1 MKQTSRLIL
10 RIFLIFLVSTML
22 FTSCQQKAP
31 IPSNSSDDAIE
42 TTPGDNTPEDSQPI
56 EELLYELPEKQDLS
70 VDGDPYIYRAYVR
83 SNYDSP
89 NTMED
94 GNPAFYCEDFW
105 VPMLSN
111 LPDALEYAVYS
122 RNLEIEETYNVKI
135 KQVPQTGNMVA
146 ELRAFYQNGDTFD
159 LTIILAKSAAQAAT
173 ENLLRDIRSMEHID
187 LSHEAYDQNSIREL
201 SMGGKLYYLSGDM
214 NISTMDCAGSTAV
227 NLTIYEDLTEAIIEL
242 FDNDTM
248 WADIYNIVKTKKWTM
263 ENMLKIVEIATV
275 DADTT
280 DGDLG
285 NSPEDR
291 LGYCQYATDTLGF
304 FYGAGGRI
312 SNINEEGYPEF
323 VIQDQ
328 DNQDIFDYLFANFNK
343 YNSNLGIPYG
353 WSGLIN
359 GNFMDK
365 GNTLFV
371 GMGFWTARK
380 ILYEKGTFPYGF
392 LPTPLYEEG
401 DDYHSFVYFY
411 NTVHLWAIPN
421 LVGDEYRSQVMLQ
434 ILAAY
439 SNVEKPGSTMD
450 AYYTRTLYF
459 SIAGPE
465 PGSRDVMSII
475 KDSIVYDIAVLYN
488 WGGWV
493 NALQTLGEKT
503 YNEYA
508 SLVDQLHSTAEPQ
521 LEATI
526 DAFKNPEALPERK

>member
-1 MKQTSRLIL
+1 MKSNAQLALRICLLLLVCVMLLTACKPNTPSQSNVGNSTQTSQNNEMQGNNPLPKDPNYIL
-10 RIFLIFLVSTML
+10 PDT
-22 FTSCQQKAP
+22 
-31 IPSNSSDDAIE
+31 E
-42 TTPGDNTPEDSQPI
+42 
-56 EELLYELPEKQDLS
+56 DLS
-70 VDGDPYIYRAYVR
+70 IDGTPYTYRAYVR
-83 SNYDSP
+83 SSYDSP

-105 VPMLSN
+105 VPMLSDT
-111 LPDALEYAVYS
+111 PDALEYAVYS
-122 RNLEIEETYNVKI
+122 RNREIEESYNVKI

-146 ELRAFYQNGDTFD
+146 ELRAFYQNGDGYD
-159 LTIILAKSAAQAAT
+159 LTIITARPAAQAAT
-173 ENLLRDIRSMEHID
+173 ENLLKDIRSMPHVD
-187 LSHEAYDQNSIREL
+187 LSHEAYDQNSSREL

-214 NISTMDCAGSTAV
+214 NISTMDCASSTMV
-227 NLTIYEDLTEAIIEL
+227 NLSLYEDLTEAIVEL
-242 FDNDTM
+242 FDNDTA
-248 WADIYNIVKTKKWTM
+248 WADIYNIVTTKKWTM

-280 DGDLG
+280 DGALG

-291 LGYCQYATDTLGF
+291 IGYCQYATDTLSF

-312 SNINEEGYPEF
+312 TDMSDTGYPEF
-323 VIQDQ
+323 VIQ
-328 DNQDIFDYLFANFNK
+328 NQNNQNIFDYLFANFNK
-343 YNSNLGIPYG
+343 HNTNLGIPYG
-353 WSGLIN
+353 WSSLVN
-359 GNFMDK
+359 SNFIDK

-380 ILYEKGTFPYGF
+380 ILYMKETFPYGF

-421 LVGDEYRSQVMLQ
+421 LVNDDYRAQVMLQ
-434 ILAAY
+434 VLAAY
-439 SNVEKPGSTMD
+439 SNVEKSGSTMD

-459 SIAGPE
+459 SISGPSE
-465 PGSRDVMSII
+465 GSREIMSII
-475 KDSIVYDIAVLYN
+475 KDSIVYDIAILYD

-493 NALQTLGEKT
+493 TALQTLGEKT

-508 SLVDQLHSTAEPQ
+508 SLVDQLHSTAEPA

-526 DAFKNPEALPERK
+526 DAFKNPEKLPER

>member
-353 WSGLIN
+353 WSGLI
-359 GNFMDK
+359 
-365 GNTLFV
+365 TL
-371 GMGFWTARK
+371 
-380 ILYEKGTFPYGF
+380 LC
-392 LPTPLYEEG
+392 
-401 DDYHSFVYFY
+401 S
-411 NTVHLWAIPN
+411 
-421 LVGDEYRSQVMLQ
+421 
-434 ILAAY
+434 
-439 SNVEKPGSTMD
+439 
-450 AYYTRTLYF
+450 
-459 SIAGPE
+459 
-465 PGSRDVMSII
+465 
-475 KDSIVYDIAVLYN
+475 
-488 WGGWV
+488 
-493 NALQTLGEKT
+493 
-503 YNEYA
+503 
-508 SLVDQLHSTAEPQ
+508 
-521 LEATI
+521 
-526 DAFKNPEALPERK
+526 